1 MDEKALK
8 QELER
13 VWNGM
18 RGAFADYRLD
28 DLRKYADVPKGMP
41 VPTREQV
48 RQFLDFMPDLGKAKF
63 LKLAREKDRAGYY
76 LQVGIPDGGQTEV
89 TVIRF
94 QEMGGAWKVLGAPH
108 SFSSYSIASAGPAE
122 AMKWVESE
130 PSLRLFPPD

>member
-1 MDEKALK
+1 MDDKAFK
-8 QELER
+8 KELER
-13 VWNGM
+13 LWNGM
-18 RGAFADYRLD
+18 RRAFADYRLD
-28 DLRKYADVPKGMP
+28 DVRKYADVPEGMP

-76 LQVGIPDGGQTEV
+76 IQVGTLDAGQAEV
-89 TVIRF
+89 AVIRF
-94 QEMGGAWKVLGAPH
+94 QESGGAWKVLGAPH
-108 SFSSYSIASAGPAE
+108 SFGSYSAPAAGEDE